1 MAGGGPKEDRQSGV
15 RSHGRRPWHPEP
27 AARAQPCLH
36 LAGGRLGFWDLRFL
50 TCKMGR
56 TIPPLGPFTFSEMM
70 QCLAGVGGGP
80 AQSEPRLADGG
91 AFGKPATGGGRH
103 HVPLGQ
109 RQMCREAAAGAGS
122 PHPPQNART
131 TSVSYFSPK
140 DLTSLLTAHHG
151 RNQTTQA
158 QRNQPDTK
166 DERRTVACRG
176 PQKRQD
182 RETEQLRYRGRKG
195 FSFHGDRAAVWG
207 DERVWNYLAAMAAQ
221 HHEGT

>member
-56 TIPPLGPFTFSEMM
+56 TIPPLGPFTFSEMI

-91 AFGKPATGGGRH
+91 AFGKPATGGGRRCVCH
-103 HVPLGQ
+103 LGKGRCAGRL
-109 RQMCREAAAGAGS
+109 RQVRDPPS
-122 PHPPQNART
+122 P
-131 TSVSYFSPK
+131 
-140 DLTSLLTAHHG
+140 
-151 RNQTTQA
+151 
-158 QRNQPDTK
+158 
-166 DERRTVACRG
+166 RRTPG
-176 PQKRQD
+176 PPR
-182 RETEQLRYRGRKG
+182 
-195 FSFHGDRAAVWG
+195 
-207 DERVWNYLAAMAAQ
+207 
-221 HHEGT
+221 

>member
-91 AFGKPATGGGRH
+91 AFGKLATGGGRRR
-103 HVPLGQ
+103 VPLGQ
-109 RQMCREAAAGAGS
+109 RQMCREAAAGAG
-122 PHPPQNART
+122 PPA
-131 TSVSYFSPK
+131 P
-140 DLTSLLTAHHG
+140 
-151 RNQTTQA
+151 
-158 QRNQPDTK
+158 
-166 DERRTVACRG
+166 RRTPG
-176 PQKRQD
+176 PPR
-182 RETEQLRYRGRKG
+182 
-195 FSFHGDRAAVWG
+195 
-207 DERVWNYLAAMAAQ
+207 
-221 HHEGT
+221 